1 MADPALAAALTNVD
15 TDSILADGD
24 LLGRYLE
31 TFVVAQLRAQMPMCQ
46 TRPKLYHLRQQDG
59 RHEVDIIVELAGHR
73 VIAIEVKAGGGP
85 TLGSAKHLTWLRDQ
99 LGDRFVQALCCTPAR
114 IVTRLEDKITALP
127 ISALWS

>member
-1 MADPALAAALTNVD
+1 
-15 TDSILADGD
+15 
-24 LLGRYLE
+24 
-31 TFVVAQLRAQMPMCQ
+31 MPMCQ

-99 LGDRFVQALCCTPAR
+99 LGDRFVQALCCTPAQMVPAWR
-114 IVTRLEDKITALP
+114 ANITALP